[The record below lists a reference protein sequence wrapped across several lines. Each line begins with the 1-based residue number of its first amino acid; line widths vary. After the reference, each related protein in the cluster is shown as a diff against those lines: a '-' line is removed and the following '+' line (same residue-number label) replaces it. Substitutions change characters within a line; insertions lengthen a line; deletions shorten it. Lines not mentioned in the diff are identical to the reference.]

1 MAFGDVLL
9 RNILKDGSGDNADI
23 NFVLIN
29 MLNDAG
35 VKAVPVV
42 MSTRDNGRLPLT
54 YPSRKFLNTFVVGAY
69 TMIPTMVFIDSSID
83 DGYLNVLPAK
93 LLTDRARIIEKIIV
107 DGLTCREYSTSQRD
121 IRISASLILRGID
134 GYG

>member
-1 MAFGDVLL
+1 MKKSNPFKNEMTAAKIYNLKGNTEKIVAIYQLLKKKLKWNGDYGFWGRSS

-69 TMIPTMVFIDSSID
+69 TNDSTMVFIDSSID
-83 DGYLNVLPAK
+83 DGYLNVLPA
-93 LLTDRARIIEKIIV
+93 
-107 DGLTCREYSTSQRD
+107 
-121 IRISASLILRGID
+121 
-134 GYG
+134 